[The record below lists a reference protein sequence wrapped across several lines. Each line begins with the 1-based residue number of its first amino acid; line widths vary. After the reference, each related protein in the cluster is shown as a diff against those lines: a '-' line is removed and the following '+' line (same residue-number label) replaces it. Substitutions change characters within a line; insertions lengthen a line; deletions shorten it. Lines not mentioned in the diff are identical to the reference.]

1 MKTNKDFLLVANY
14 STLIV
19 YAIGLMLMMHFE
31 VGDYDLLFIG
41 LYISMAFNVFLYLR
55 KELNDRGEDANWFE

>member
-55 KELNDRGEDANWFE
+55 KELNDRGEDAN